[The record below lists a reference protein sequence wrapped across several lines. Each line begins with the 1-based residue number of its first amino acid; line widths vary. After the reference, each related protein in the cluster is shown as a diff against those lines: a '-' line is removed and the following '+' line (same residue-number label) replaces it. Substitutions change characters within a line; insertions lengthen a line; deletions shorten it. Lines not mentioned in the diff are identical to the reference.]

1 MGSFLST
8 LNGISSAFSPL
19 IGAGLSLFGSNRA
32 QHASYD
38 AIKMQNAFNERMYD
52 KYKNPVNASKLLL
65 QAGINPAFAY
75 GNIAGN
81 MGSTPEQ
88 SVPADTSATR
98 DAMPNAVNA
107 FAQMQQSN
115 LVRSQV
121 TRQEIDNNYAAAEKA
136 AQISKMV
143 QETTGLKYDN
153 YLKKS
158 SQDMQLNIL
167 KQTEQQ
173 MYTKTYADNLL
184 AQGSAWELASKSM
197 FARIGQ
203 PLEFQKMRLE
213 IAYTASQIAYQ
224 EKVNK
229 WYGKLSQAQYDSLYR
244 NAAAAIIGANA
255 SAKNADTN
263 AKVGASQ
270 AYNLYTDAFV
280 KGQQNFRDSKLF
292 DITQKS
298 LRLGVEKQRI
308 DNYLHQNGYDQGL
321 SPYGIGNMFRENNDY
336 PNRYQQYTNGNYG
349 KNKY

>member
-8 LNGISSAFSPL
+8 LSDVAGAVSP
-19 IGAGLSLFGSNRA
+19 IVGAGLSLFGSHKA
-32 QHASYD
+32 QKASYE
-38 AIKMQNAFNERMYD
+38 AIDRQNSFNEYMYN

-88 SVPADTSATR
+88 TAPADTSATR
-98 DAMPNAVNA
+98 DAIPNAVNA

-143 QETTGLKYDN
+143 EETTGLKYDN

-184 AQGSAWELASKSM
+184 AQGSAWDLATKQM
-197 FARIGQ
+197 YAKIGQ
-203 PLEFQKMRLE
+203 PLQFQKDRLE
-213 IAYTASQIAYQ
+213 IAYTAAQIAYQ
-224 EKVNK
+224 QKVNK
-229 WYGKLSQAQYDSLYR
+229 WYDKMSKAQMDSLYT
-244 NAAAAIIGANA
+244 NAAAAIVGARA
-255 SAKNADTN
+255 SAQNAATN

-270 AYNLYTDAFV
+270 SANLDKDTFV
-280 KGQQNFRDSKLF
+280 KGQQNYRDNNLF
-292 DITQKS
+292 KVTLQS
-298 LRLGVEKQRI
+298 LKLGVKQQRFET
-308 DNYLHQNGYDQGL
+308 NLKLSTPGKMLQGFGMFGKYTL
-321 SPYGIGNMFRENNDY
+321 GSWSPLKF
-336 PNRYQQYTNGNYG
+336 
-349 KNKY
+349 

>member
-8 LNGISSAFSPL
+8 LSDVAGAVSP
-19 IGAGLSLFGSNRA
+19 IVGAGLSLFGSHKA
-32 QHASYD
+32 QKASYE
-38 AIKMQNAFNERMYD
+38 AIDRQNSFNEYMYN

-88 SVPADTSATR
+88 TAPADTSATR
-98 DAMPNAVNA
+98 DAIPNAVNA

-143 QETTGLKYDN
+143 EETTGLKYDN

-184 AQGSAWELASKSM
+184 AQGSVWDLASKSM
-197 FARIGQ
+197 YARIGQ
-203 PLEFQKMRLE
+203 PQEFQKMRLE
-213 IAYTASQIAYQ
+213 IAYTAAQIAYQ
-224 EKVNK
+224 EKQNK
-229 WYGKLSQAQYDSLYR
+229 WYDRMSKAQYDSLYR
-244 NAAAAIIGANA
+244 NAAAAIIGARA
-255 SAKNADTN
+255 SAQNAATN

-270 AYNLYTDAFV
+270 AFSLDTDSFV
-280 KGQQNFRDSKLF
+280 KGQQNYRDSQLF
-292 DITQKS
+292 NITQKS
-298 LRLGVEKQRI
+298 LRLGVQEQQMKYTWWHNNKFSDYI
-308 DNYLHQNGYDQGL
+308 WHF
-321 SPYGIGNMFRENNDY
+321 GNTINHVN
-336 PNRYQQYTNGNYG
+336 PIKLNI
-349 KNKY
+349 K

>member
-8 LNGISSAFSPL
+8 LHDVAGAVSP
-19 IGAGLSLFGSNRA
+19 IVGAGLSLLGSHKA
-32 QHASYD
+32 QKASYG
-38 AIKMQNAFNERMYD
+38 AIDRQNSFNEYMYN

-88 SVPADTSATR
+88 TAPADTSATR
-98 DAMPNAVNA
+98 DAIPNAVNA

-136 AQISKMV
+136 AQIAKMV

-184 AQGSAWELASKSM
+184 AQGSAWDLATKAM
-197 FARIGQ
+197 YARIGQ
-203 PLEFQKMRLE
+203 PLQFQKDRLE
-213 IAYTASQIAYQ
+213 IAYTAAQIAYQ
-224 EKVNK
+224 QKVNK
-229 WYGKLSQAQYDSLYR
+229 WYDKMSKAQMDSLYT
-244 NAAAAIIGANA
+244 NAAAAIVGARA
-255 SAKNADTN
+255 SAQNAATN

-270 AYNLYTDAFV
+270 AANLDKDTFV
-280 KGQQNFRDSKLF
+280 KGQQNYRDNNLF
-292 DITQKS
+292 NVTLQS
-298 LRLGVEKQRI
+298 LKLGVKQQSFET
-308 DNYLHQNGYDQGL
+308 NLKLSTPGKMLQGFGMFGKYTFGSW
-321 SPYGIGNMFRENNDY
+321 SPF
-336 PNRYQQYTNGNYG
+336 
-349 KNKY
+349 KF

>member
-8 LNGISSAFSPL
+8 LSDVAGAVSP
-19 IGAGLSLFGSNRA
+19 IVGAGLSLLGSHKA
-32 QHASYD
+32 QKASYE
-38 AIKMQNAFNERMYD
+38 AIDRQNSFNEYMYN
-52 KYKNPVNASKLLL
+52 KYKNPVNASNLLL

-88 SVPADTSATR
+88 TAPADTSATR

-121 TRQEIDNNYAAAEKA
+121 TRQEIENNYAAAEKA

-143 QETTGLKYDN
+143 EETTGLKYDN

-203 PLEFQKMRLE
+203 PLEFQKLRMD
-213 IAYTASQIAYQ
+213 IASAAAQIAYQ
-224 EKVNK
+224 ERQNK
-229 WYGKLSQAQYDSLYR
+229 WIDRLNKAQYDSLYT
-244 NAAAAIIGANA
+244 NCAAAIIGARA

-270 AYNLYTDAFV
+270 AYNLDTDSFV
-280 KGQQNFRDSKLF
+280 KSQQNSRDSKLF
-292 DITQKS
+292 NITKQS
-298 LRLGVEKQRI
+298 LKLGVERQRI
-308 DNYLHQNGYDQGL
+308 DNYLRQNGYDQGF
-321 SPYGIGNMFRENNDY
+321 SPYGIGNMLRENNDY
-336 PNRYQQYTNGNYG
+336 PNRYQQYTFGNFG

>member
-8 LNGISSAFSPL
+8 LSGIAGAVSP
-19 IGAGLSLFGSNRA
+19 IVGAGLSLLGSHKA
-32 QHASYD
+32 QKASYE
-38 AIKMQNAFNERMYD
+38 AIDRQNSFNEYMYN
-52 KYKNPVNASKLLL
+52 KYKNPVNASKLLQ

-88 SVPADTSATR
+88 TAPADTSATR

-143 QETTGLKYDN
+143 EETTGLKYDN

-184 AQGSAWELASKSM
+184 AQGSAWELATKQM
-197 FARIGQ
+197 YARIGQ
-203 PLEFQKMRLE
+203 PQEFQKMRLE
-213 IAYTASQIAYQ
+213 IAYTAAQIAYQ
-224 EKVNK
+224 EKQNK
-229 WYGKLSQAQYDSLYR
+229 WFDRLSKAQYDSLYS
-244 NAAAAIIGANA
+244 NAAAAIIGARA
-255 SAKNADTN
+255 SAQNAATN

-270 AYNLYTDAFV
+270 AYNLDTDSFV
-280 KGQQNFRDSKLF
+280 KGQQNNRDSKLF
-292 DITQKS
+292 NITKQS
-298 LRLGVEKQRI
+298 LKLGVQENQMKFNWWHNSGWFNDFI
-308 DNYLHQNGYDQGL
+308 WH
-321 SPYGIGNMFRENNDY
+321 SGNTLQHFN
-336 PNRYQQYTNGNYG
+336 PI
-349 KNKY
+349 KFVFK

>member
-8 LNGISSAFSPL
+8 LSQVSGAVSP
-19 IGAGLSLFGSNRA
+19 IVGAGLSLLGSHKA
-32 QHASYD
+32 QQASYE
-38 AIKMQNAFNERMYD
+38 AIDRQNSFNEYMYN

-88 SVPADTSATR
+88 SAPADTSATR
-98 DAMPNAVNA
+98 DAIPNAVNA

-121 TRQEIDNNYAAAEKA
+121 TRQEIDNNYAAAEKS
-136 AQISKMV
+136 AQIAKMV

-173 MYTKTYADNLL
+173 MYTKTYSDNLL
-184 AQGSAWELASKSM
+184 AQGSAWDLATKQM
-197 FARIGQ
+197 YARIGQ
-203 PLEFQKMRLE
+203 PQEYQKMRLE
-213 IAYTASQIAYQ
+213 IAYTAAQIAYQ
-224 EKVNK
+224 QKVNK
-229 WYGKLSQAQYDSLYR
+229 WYDRMSKAQMDSLYT
-244 NAAAAIIGANA
+244 NAAAAIVGARA
-255 SAKNADTN
+255 SAQNAATN

-270 AYNLYTDAFV
+270 AANLDKDTFV
-280 KGQQNFRDSKLF
+280 KGQQNYRDNNLF
-292 DITQKS
+292 KVTLQS
-298 LRLGVEKQRI
+298 LKLGVKQQSFET
-308 DNYLHQNGYDQGL
+308 NLKLSTPGKMLQGFGMFGKYTL
-321 SPYGIGNMFRENNDY
+321 GSWSPLKF
-336 PNRYQQYTNGNYG
+336 
-349 KNKY
+349 

>member
-8 LNGISSAFSPL
+8 LSDVAGAVSP
-19 IGAGLSLFGSNRA
+19 IVGAGLSLFGSHKA
-32 QHASYD
+32 QKASYE
-38 AIKMQNAFNERMYD
+38 AIDRQNSFNEYMYN

-81 MGSTPEQ
+81 MGATPEQ
-88 SVPADTSATR
+88 TAPADTSATR
-98 DAMPNAVNA
+98 DAIPNAVNA

-136 AQISKMV
+136 AQIAKMV
-143 QETTGLKYDN
+143 EETTGLKYDN

-184 AQGSAWELASKSM
+184 AQGSAWDLASKSM
-197 FARIGQ
+197 FAKIGQ
-203 PLEFQKMRLE
+203 PLDFQKMRLE
-213 IAYTASQIAYQ
+213 IAYTAAQIAYQ
-224 EKVNK
+224 KKVNK
-229 WYGKLSQAQYDSLYR
+229 WYGKLSQAQYDSLYN
-244 NAAAAIIGANA
+244 NAAAAIIGARA

-270 AYNLYTDAFV
+270 AANLDKDTFV
-280 KGQQNFRDSKLF
+280 KGQQNYRDSNLF
-292 DITQKS
+292 DVTLQS
-298 LRLGVEKQRI
+298 LKIGVRQQTDNFNWWNQSIIHKALWQTGNVFNHFNPFKLGFK
-308 DNYLHQNGYDQGL
+308 
-321 SPYGIGNMFRENNDY
+321 
-336 PNRYQQYTNGNYG
+336 
-349 KNKY
+349 

>member
-8 LNGISSAFSPL
+8 LSNVAGAVSP
-19 IGAGLSLFGSNRA
+19 IVGAGLSLFGSHKA
-32 QHASYD
+32 QKASYE
-38 AIKMQNAFNERMYD
+38 AIDRQNSFNEYMYN

-88 SVPADTSATR
+88 TAPSDTSATR
-98 DAMPNAVNA
+98 DAIPNAVNA

-136 AQISKMV
+136 AQIAKMV

-184 AQGSAWELASKSM
+184 AQGSAWDLASKSM

-203 PLEFQKMRLE
+203 PLQFHKDRLE
-213 IAYTASQIAYQ
+213 IAYTAAQIAYQ
-224 EKVNK
+224 QKVNK
-229 WYGKLSQAQYDSLYR
+229 WYDKMSKAQMDSLYT
-244 NAAAAIIGANA
+244 NAAAAIVGARA
-255 SAKNADTN
+255 SAQNAATN

-270 AYNLYTDAFV
+270 AYNLDTESFV
-280 KGQQNFRDSKLF
+280 KGQQNYRDSRLF
-292 DITQKS
+292 DVTLKS
-298 LRLGVEKQRI
+298 LKLGVQQQSFDTHLRLSTPGKM
-308 DNYLHQNGYDQGL
+308 LQGL
-321 SPYGIGNMFRENNDY
+321 SFF
-336 PNRYQQYTNGNYG
+336 G
-349 KNKY
+349 KSTFGSFPINIPKF

>member
-8 LNGISSAFSPL
+8 LSGIADAVSP
-19 IGAGLSLFGSNRA
+19 IVGAGLSLFGSHKA
-32 QHASYD
+32 QKASYE
-38 AIKMQNAFNERMYD
+38 AIDRQNSFNEYMYN

-88 SVPADTSATR
+88 TAPADTSATR
-98 DAMPNAVNA
+98 DAIPNAVNA

-143 QETTGLKYDN
+143 EETTGLKYDN

-184 AQGSAWELASKSM
+184 AQGSAWDLASKSM

-203 PLEFQKMRLE
+203 PLDFQKMRLE
-213 IAYTASQIAYQ
+213 IAYTAAQIAYQ
-224 EKVNK
+224 KNVNK
-229 WYGKLSQAQYDSLYR
+229 WYGKLSRAQYDSLYN
-244 NAAAAIIGANA
+244 NAAAAIIGARA

-263 AKVGASQ
+263 AKVGSSQ
-270 AYNLYTDAFV
+270 AYNLDTDSFV
-280 KGQQNFRDSKLF
+280 KGQQNYRDSQLF
-292 DITQKS
+292 NVTRKS
-298 LRLGVEKQRI
+298 LRLGVQEQEMKYTWWHNNKFSDFI
-308 DNYLHQNGYDQGL
+308 WHF
-321 SPYGIGNMFRENNDY
+321 GNTINHVN
-336 PNRYQQYTNGNYG
+336 PIKLNI
-349 KNKY
+349 K

>member
-8 LNGISSAFSPL
+8 LDSVAGAVSP
-19 IGAGLSLFGSNRA
+19 IVGAGLSLLGSHKA
-32 QHASYD
+32 QKTSYE
-38 AIKMQNAFNERMYD
+38 AIDRQNSFNEYMYN

-88 SVPADTSATR
+88 TAPADTSATR
-98 DAMPNAVNA
+98 EAIPNAVNA

-143 QETTGLKYDN
+143 EETTGLKYDN

-184 AQGSAWELASKSM
+184 AQGSVWDLASKSM
-197 FARIGQ
+197 YARIGQ
-203 PLEFQKMRLE
+203 PQEFQKMRLE
-213 IAYTASQIAYQ
+213 IAYTAAQIAYQ
-224 EKVNK
+224 EKQNK
-229 WYGKLSQAQYDSLYR
+229 WYDRMSKAQYDSLYR
-244 NAAAAIIGANA
+244 NAAAAIIGARA
-255 SAKNADTN
+255 SAQNAATN

-270 AYNLYTDAFV
+270 AFSLDTDSFV
-280 KGQQNFRDSKLF
+280 KGQQNYRDSQLF
-292 DITQKS
+292 NITQKS
-298 LRLGVEKQRI
+298 LRLGVQEQQMKYTWWHNNKFSDYI
-308 DNYLHQNGYDQGL
+308 WHF
-321 SPYGIGNMFRENNDY
+321 GNTINHVN
-336 PNRYQQYTNGNYG
+336 PIKLNI
-349 KNKY
+349 K

>member
-1 MGSFLST
+1 MSSFLST
-8 LNGISSAFSPL
+8 LSDVGSALSPYL
-19 IGAGLSLFGSNRA
+19 SAGLSLYGSNRA
-32 QHASYD
+32 QHAAND
-38 AIKMQNAFNERMYD
+38 AIKQQNSFNEYMYN

-75 GNIAGN
+75 GNIAAN

-88 SVPADTSATR
+88 SAPADTSATR
-98 DAMPNAVNA
+98 EAIPNAVNA

-115 LVRSQV
+115 LVRSQ
-121 TRQEIDNNYAAAEKA
+121 TIRQEIDNNYAAAEKA

-184 AQGSAWELASKSM
+184 AQGSAWDLATKQM
-197 FARIGQ
+197 YARIGQ
-203 PLEFQKMRLE
+203 PQEFQKMRLE
-213 IAYTASQIAYQ
+213 IAYTAAQIAYQ
-224 EKVNK
+224 EKQNK
-229 WYGKLSQAQYDSLYR
+229 WFDRLSKAQYDSLYS
-244 NAAAAIIGANA
+244 NAAAAIIGARA

-270 AYNLYTDAFV
+270 AYNLDTDSFV
-280 KGQQNFRDSKLF
+280 KGQQNFRDSRLF
-292 DITQKS
+292 NVTLKS
-298 LRLGVEKQRI
+298 LKLGVQENQMKF
-308 DNYLHQNGYDQGL
+308 DYWHNSGKFNDFMWH
-321 SPYGIGNMFRENNDY
+321 SGNMLEHINPIKF
-336 PNRYQQYTNGNYG
+336 GF
-349 KNKY
+349 K

>member
-1 MGSFLST
+1 MGSFIST
-8 LNGISSAFSPL
+8 LSGIAGAVSPFV
-19 IGAGLSLFGSNRA
+19 GAGLSLFGSNRA
-32 QHASYD
+32 QHAAND
-38 AIKMQNAFNERMYD
+38 AIKQQNSFNEYMYN

-75 GNIAGN
+75 GNIASN

-88 SVPADTSATR
+88 SAPADTSSTR
-98 DAMPNAVNA
+98 DAIPNAVNA

-121 TRQEIDNNYAAAEKA
+121 TRQEIENNYAAAEKA

-143 QETTGLKYDN
+143 EETTGLKYDN

-184 AQGSAWELASKSM
+184 AQGSSWELASKSM
-197 FARIGQ
+197 FTRIGQ
-203 PLEFQKMRLE
+203 PLDFQKLRLE
-213 IAYTASQIAYQ
+213 IAYTAAQIAYQ
-224 EKVNK
+224 KKVNK
-229 WYGKLSQAQYDSLYR
+229 WYGKLSQAQYDSLYN
-244 NAAAAIIGANA
+244 NAAAAIIGARA

-270 AYNLYTDAFV
+270 SYNLDTDSFV
-280 KGQQNFRDSKLF
+280 KGQQNFRDSRLF
-292 DITQKS
+292 NVTLKS
-298 LRLGVEKQRI
+298 LKLGVQENQMKF
-308 DNYLHQNGYDQGL
+308 DYWHNSGKFNDFMWH
-321 SPYGIGNMFRENNDY
+321 SGNALEHLNPIKF
-336 PNRYQQYTNGNYG
+336 GF
-349 KNKY
+349 K

>member
-1 MGSFLST
+1 MSSFLST
-8 LNGISSAFSPL
+8 LSDVGSALSPY
-19 IGAGLSLFGSNRA
+19 IGGALSLFGSNRA
-32 QHASYD
+32 QHAAND
-38 AIKMQNAFNERMYD
+38 AIKQQNSFNEYMYN

-88 SVPADTSATR
+88 TAPADTSATR
-98 DAMPNAVNA
+98 ESMPNAVNA

-115 LVRSQV
+115 LVRSQT

-184 AQGSAWELASKSM
+184 AQGSAWDLATKQM
-197 FARIGQ
+197 YAKIGQ
-203 PLEFQKMRLE
+203 PLQFQKDRLE
-213 IAYTASQIAYQ
+213 IAYTAAQIAYQ
-224 EKVNK
+224 QKVNK
-229 WYGKLSQAQYDSLYR
+229 WYDKMSKAQMDSLYT
-244 NAAAAIIGANA
+244 NAAAAIIGARA
-255 SAKNADTN
+255 SAQNAATN
-263 AKVGASQ
+263 ATVGASQ
-270 AYNLYTDAFV
+270 AANLDKDTFV
-280 KGQQNFRDSKLF
+280 KGQQNFRDNNLF
-292 DITQKS
+292 KVTLQS
-298 LRLGVEKQRI
+298 LKLGVQQQSFETHLK
-308 DNYLHQNGYDQGL
+308 LSTPGKMLQGFGMFGKYTL
-321 SPYGIGNMFRENNDY
+321 GSWSPLKF
-336 PNRYQQYTNGNYG
+336 
-349 KNKY
+349 

>member
-8 LNGISSAFSPL
+8 LKDVGSSLSPY

-32 QHASYD
+32 QHAASD
-38 AIKMQNAFNERMYD
+38 SIKQQNSFNEYMYN

-88 SVPADTSATR
+88 TSPVDTSATR
-98 DAMPNAVNA
+98 DAIPNAVNA

-121 TRQEIDNNYAAAEKA
+121 TRQEIDNNYAAVEKA
-136 AQISKMV
+136 AQIAKMV
-143 QETTGLKYDN
+143 EETTGLKYDN

-173 MYTKTYADNLL
+173 MYTKTYSDNLL
-184 AQGSAWELASKSM
+184 AQGSAWDLVTKQM
-197 FARIGQ
+197 YARIGQ
-203 PLEFQKMRLE
+203 PQEFQKMRLE
-213 IAYTASQIAYQ
+213 IAYTAAQIAYQ
-224 EKVNK
+224 QKVNK
-229 WYGKLSQAQYDSLYR
+229 WYDKMSKAQMDSLYT
-244 NAAAAIIGANA
+244 NAAAAIVGARA
-255 SAKNADTN
+255 SAQNAATN

-270 AYNLYTDAFV
+270 AYNLDTDSFV
-280 KGQQNFRDSKLF
+280 KGQQNSRDTRLF
-292 DITQKS
+292 NVTLKS
-298 LRLGVEKQRI
+298 LKLGVQQQSFETHLHLSTPGKMLQGFGWFGKQTI
-308 DNYLHQNGYDQGL
+308 GSW
-321 SPYGIGNMFRENNDY
+321 SPF
-336 PNRYQQYTNGNYG
+336 
-349 KNKY
+349 KF

>member
-8 LNGISSAFSPL
+8 LSGIASAVSPI
-19 IGAGLSLFGSNRA
+19 IGAGASLLGSHKA
-32 QHASYD
+32 QKASYE
-38 AIKMQNAFNERMYD
+38 AIDRQNSFNEYMYN

-65 QAGINPAFAY
+65 QAGLNPAFAY

-88 SVPADTSATR
+88 NAPADTSATR
-98 DAMPNAVNA
+98 DAIPNAVNA

-136 AQISKMV
+136 AQIAKMV

-184 AQGSAWELASKSM
+184 AQGSEWDLATKQM
-197 FARIGQ
+197 YARIGQ
-203 PLEFQKMRLE
+203 PLQFQKDRLE
-213 IAYTASQIAYQ
+213 IAYTAAQIAYQ
-224 EKVNK
+224 RKVNK
-229 WYGKLSQAQYDSLYR
+229 WYGKMCKAQMDSLYT
-244 NAAAAIIGANA
+244 NAAAAIVGARA
-255 SAKNADTN
+255 SAQNAATN

-270 AYNLYTDAFV
+270 AYNLDTESFV
-280 KGQQNFRDSKLF
+280 KGQQNLRDSRLF
-292 DITQKS
+292 NVTLKS
-298 LRLGVEKQRI
+298 LKLGVQQQSFDTHLKLSI
-308 DNYLHQNGYDQGL
+308 PGKMLQGL
-321 SPYGIGNMFRENNDY
+321 SFFGKSTYGSFPINIPKF
-336 PNRYQQYTNGNYG
+336 
-349 KNKY
+349 

>member
-8 LNGISSAFSPL
+8 LSNVAGALSP
-19 IGAGLSLFGSNRA
+19 IVGAGLSLFGSHKA
-32 QHASYD
+32 QKASYE
-38 AIKMQNAFNERMYD
+38 AIDRQNSFNEYMYN

-81 MGSTPEQ
+81 MGATPEQ
-88 SVPADTSATR
+88 TAPADTSATR
-98 DAMPNAVNA
+98 DAIPNAVNA

-136 AQISKMV
+136 AQIAKMV

-184 AQGSAWELASKSM
+184 AQGSAWDLASKQM
-197 FARIGQ
+197 YAKIGQ
-203 PLEFQKMRLE
+203 PLEFQKLRLD
-213 IAYTASQIAYQ
+213 IAYTSAQIAYQ

-229 WYGKLSQAQYDSLYR
+229 WYGKLSRAQYDSLYS
-244 NAAAAIIGANA
+244 NAAAAIIGARA

-270 AYNLYTDAFV
+270 SYNLDTDAFV
-280 KGQQNFRDSKLF
+280 KGQRNFRDSKLF

-298 LRLGVEKQRI
+298 LRLGVEHQRI
-308 DNYLHQNGYDQGL
+308 QNYLDQNGYNQGF

-336 PNRYQQYTNGNYG
+336 PNRYQQYTYGNYG

>member
-8 LNGISSAFSPL
+8 LSNVAGAVSP
-19 IGAGLSLFGSNRA
+19 IVGAGLSLFGSHKA
-32 QHASYD
+32 QKTSYE
-38 AIKMQNAFNERMYD
+38 AIDRQNSFNEYMYN

-65 QAGINPAFAY
+65 QAGINPAFAF
-75 GNIAGN
+75 GNIASN

-88 SVPADTSATR
+88 TAPADTSATR
-98 DAMPNAVNA
+98 DAIPNAVNA

-136 AQISKMV
+136 AQIAKMV

-184 AQGSAWELASKSM
+184 AQGSAWDLASKAM
-197 FARIGQ
+197 YARIGQ
-203 PLEFQKMRLE
+203 PLQFQKDRLE
-213 IAYTASQIAYQ
+213 IAYTAAQIAYQ

-244 NAAAAIIGANA
+244 NAAAAIIGARA
-255 SAKNADTN
+255 SAQNAATN
-263 AKVGASQ
+263 ATVGASQ
-270 AYNLYTDAFV
+270 AANLDKDTFV
-280 KGQQNFRDSKLF
+280 KGQQNYRDNNLF
-292 DITQKS
+292 KVTLQS
-298 LRLGVEKQRI
+298 LKLGVKQQRFET
-308 DNYLHQNGYDQGL
+308 NLKLSKPGKMLQGFGMFGKYTL
-321 SPYGIGNMFRENNDY
+321 GSWSPLKF
-336 PNRYQQYTNGNYG
+336 
-349 KNKY
+349 

>member
-8 LNGISSAFSPL
+8 LSGVAGAVSP
-19 IGAGLSLFGSNRA
+19 IVGAGLSLLGSHKA
-32 QHASYD
+32 QKTSYEAVD
-38 AIKMQNAFNERMYD
+38 RQNSFNEYMYN

-88 SVPADTSATR
+88 TSPADTSATR
-98 DAMPNAVNA
+98 DAIPNAVNA

-143 QETTGLKYDN
+143 EETTGFKYDN

-184 AQGSAWELASKSM
+184 AQGSTWDLASKAM
-197 FARIGQ
+197 YARIGQ
-203 PLEFQKMRLE
+203 PQEFQKMRLE
-213 IAYTASQIAYQ
+213 IAYTAAQIAYQ
-224 EKVNK
+224 EKQNK
-229 WYGKLSQAQYDSLYR
+229 WYDRMSKAQYDSLYR
-244 NAAAAIIGANA
+244 NAAAAIIGARA
-255 SAKNADTN
+255 SAQNAATN

-270 AYNLYTDAFV
+270 AFSLDTDSFV
-280 KGQQNFRDSKLF
+280 KGQQNYRDSQLF
-292 DITQKS
+292 NITQKS
-298 LRLGVEKQRI
+298 LRLGVQEQQMKYTWWHNNKFSDYI
-308 DNYLHQNGYDQGL
+308 WHF
-321 SPYGIGNMFRENNDY
+321 GNTINHVN
-336 PNRYQQYTNGNYG
+336 PIKLNI
-349 KNKY
+349 K

>member
-1 MGSFLST
+1 MSKV
-8 LNGISSAFSPL
+8 LNAITSVATAVSPL
-19 IGAGLSLFGSNRA
+19 LGAGLSLFRSNKA
-32 QHASYD
+32 QHASYE
-38 AIKMQNAFNERMYD
+38 AIDRQNSFNEYMYN

-88 SVPADTSATR
+88 TAPADTSATR
-98 DAMPNAVNA
+98 DAIPNAVNA

-136 AQISKMV
+136 AQIAKMV

-184 AQGSAWELASKSM
+184 AQGSAWDLATKQM
-197 FARIGQ
+197 YARIGQ
-203 PLEFQKMRLE
+203 PLQFQKDRLE
-213 IAYTASQIAYQ
+213 IAYTAAQIAYQ
-224 EKVNK
+224 QKVNK
-229 WYGKLSQAQYDSLYR
+229 WYDKMSKAQMDSLYT
-244 NAAAAIIGANA
+244 NAAAAIVGARA
-255 SAKNADTN
+255 SAQNAATN

-270 AYNLYTDAFV
+270 AANLDKDTFV
-280 KGQQNFRDSKLF
+280 KGQQNYRDNNLF
-292 DITQKS
+292 KVTLQS
-298 LRLGVEKQRI
+298 LKLGVKQQSFET
-308 DNYLHQNGYDQGL
+308 NLKLSTPGKMLQGFGMFGKYTL
-321 SPYGIGNMFRENNDY
+321 GSWSPLKF
-336 PNRYQQYTNGNYG
+336 
-349 KNKY
+349 

>member
-8 LNGISSAFSPL
+8 LERASSAVSPL
-19 IGAGLSLFGSNRA
+19 IGAGLSLFGSHKA
-32 QHASYD
+32 QKASYE
-38 AIKMQNAFNERMYD
+38 AIDRQNSFNEYMYN

-88 SVPADTSATR
+88 TAPADTSATR
-98 DAMPNAVNA
+98 DAIPNAVNA

-143 QETTGLKYDN
+143 EETTGLKYDN

-184 AQGSAWELASKSM
+184 AQGSAWDLATKQM
-197 FARIGQ
+197 YAKIGQ
-203 PLEFQKMRLE
+203 PLQFQKDRLE
-213 IAYTASQIAYQ
+213 IAYTAAQIAYQ
-224 EKVNK
+224 QKVNK
-229 WYGKLSQAQYDSLYR
+229 WYDKMSKAQMDSLYT
-244 NAAAAIIGANA
+244 NAAAAIVGARA
-255 SAKNADTN
+255 SAQNAATN

-270 AYNLYTDAFV
+270 AANLDKDTFV
-280 KGQQNFRDSKLF
+280 KGQQNYRDNNLF
-292 DITQKS
+292 KVTLQS
-298 LRLGVEKQRI
+298 LKLGVKQQSFETK
-308 DNYLHQNGYDQGL
+308 LKLSTPGKMLQGFGMFGKYTL
-321 SPYGIGNMFRENNDY
+321 GSWSPLKF
-336 PNRYQQYTNGNYG
+336 
-349 KNKY
+349 

>member
-8 LNGISSAFSPL
+8 LSGIAGAVSP
-19 IGAGLSLFGSNRA
+19 IVGAGLSLFGSHKA
-32 QHASYD
+32 QKASYE
-38 AIKMQNAFNERMYD
+38 AIDRQNSFNEYMYN

-88 SVPADTSATR
+88 TAPADTSATR
-98 DAMPNAVNA
+98 DAIPNAVNA

-143 QETTGLKYDN
+143 EETTGLKYDN

-184 AQGSAWELASKSM
+184 AQGSAWDLSTKAM
-197 FARIGQ
+197 YARIGQ
-203 PLEFQKMRLE
+203 PLQFQKDRLE
-213 IAYTASQIAYQ
+213 IAYTAAQIAYQ
-224 EKVNK
+224 QKVNK
-229 WYGKLSQAQYDSLYR
+229 WYDRLSKAQMDSLYR
-244 NAAAAIIGANA
+244 NAAAAIVGARA
-255 SAKNADTN
+255 SAQNAATN

-270 AYNLYTDAFV
+270 AANLDKDTFV
-280 KGQQNFRDSKLF
+280 KGQQNYRDNNLYKVTL
-292 DITQKS
+292 QS
-298 LRLGVEKQRI
+298 LKLGVKQQSFET
-308 DNYLHQNGYDQGL
+308 NLKLSTSGKMLQGFGMFGKYTL
-321 SPYGIGNMFRENNDY
+321 GSWSPLKF
-336 PNRYQQYTNGNYG
+336 
-349 KNKY
+349 

>member
-8 LNGISSAFSPL
+8 LTDVAGAVSP
-19 IGAGLSLFGSNRA
+19 IVGAGLSLLGSHKA
-32 QHASYD
+32 QKTSYE
-38 AIKMQNAFNERMYD
+38 AIDRQNSFNEYMYN

-88 SVPADTSATR
+88 TAPADTSATR
-98 DAMPNAVNA
+98 EAIPNAVNA

-143 QETTGLKYDN
+143 EETTGLKYDN

-184 AQGSAWELASKSM
+184 AQGSAWDLATKQM
-197 FARIGQ
+197 YAKIGQ
-203 PLEFQKMRLE
+203 PLQFQKDRLE
-213 IAYTASQIAYQ
+213 IAYTAAQIAYQ
-224 EKVNK
+224 QKVNK
-229 WYGKLSQAQYDSLYR
+229 WYDKMSKAQMDSLYM
-244 NAAAAIIGANA
+244 NAAAAIVGARA
-255 SAKNADTN
+255 SAQNAATN

-270 AYNLYTDAFV
+270 AANLDKDTFV
-280 KGQQNFRDSKLF
+280 KGQQNYRDNNLF
-292 DITQKS
+292 KVTLQS
-298 LRLGVEKQRI
+298 LKLGVKQQSFET
-308 DNYLHQNGYDQGL
+308 NLKLSTPGKMLQGFGMFGKYTFGSW
-321 SPYGIGNMFRENNDY
+321 SPLKF
-336 PNRYQQYTNGNYG
+336 
-349 KNKY
+349 

>member
-1 MGSFLST
+1 MSSFLST
-8 LNGISSAFSPL
+8 LSDVGSALSPY
-19 IGAGLSLFGSNRA
+19 IGGALSLFGSNRA
-32 QHASYD
+32 QHAAND
-38 AIKMQNAFNERMYD
+38 AIKQQNSFNEYMYN

-88 SVPADTSATR
+88 TAPADTSATR
-98 DAMPNAVNA
+98 ESMPNAVNA

-115 LVRSQV
+115 LVRSQT

-173 MYTKTYADNLL
+173 MYTKTYSDNLL
-184 AQGSAWELASKSM
+184 AQGSAWDLATKQM
-197 FARIGQ
+197 YARIGQ
-203 PLEFQKMRLE
+203 PQEFQKMRLE
-213 IAYTASQIAYQ
+213 IAYTAAQIAYQ
-224 EKVNK
+224 QKVNK
-229 WYGKLSQAQYDSLYR
+229 WYDKMSKAQMDSLYT
-244 NAAAAIIGANA
+244 NAAAAIVGARA
-255 SAKNADTN
+255 SAQNAATN

-270 AYNLYTDAFV
+270 AYNLDTDSFV
-280 KGQQNFRDSKLF
+280 KGQQNNRDSKLF
-292 DITQKS
+292 NITKQS
-298 LRLGVEKQRI
+298 LKLGVQENQMKFNWWHNSGWFNDFI
-308 DNYLHQNGYDQGL
+308 WHT
-321 SPYGIGNMFRENNDY
+321 GNTLQHFN
-336 PNRYQQYTNGNYG
+336 PIKFGF
-349 KNKY
+349 K

>member
-8 LNGISSAFSPL
+8 LSGISSAVSP
-19 IGAGLSLFGSNRA
+19 IVGAGLSLFGSHKA
-32 QHASYD
+32 QQASYE
-38 AIKMQNAFNERMYD
+38 AIDRQNSFNEYMYN

-88 SVPADTSATR
+88 TAPADTSATR
-98 DAMPNAVNA
+98 DAIPNAVNA
-107 FAQMQQSN
+107 YAQMQQSN

-121 TRQEIDNNYAAAEKA
+121 TRQEIDNNFAAAEKA
-136 AQISKMV
+136 AQIAKMV

-184 AQGSAWELASKSM
+184 AQGSAWDLASKSM

-203 PLEFQKMRLE
+203 PLDFQKMRLE
-213 IAYTASQIAYQ
+213 IAYTAAQIAYQ
-224 EKVNK
+224 KNVNK
-229 WYGKLSQAQYDSLYR
+229 WYGKLSQAQYDSLYN
-244 NAAAAIIGANA
+244 NAAAAIIGARA

-263 AKVGASQ
+263 AKVGNSQ
-270 AYNLYTDAFV
+270 AYNLDTDSYV
-280 KGQQNFRDSKLF
+280 KGQQNFRDSRLF
-292 DITQKS
+292 NVTLKS
-298 LRLGVEKQRI
+298 LKLGVQQQSFETKLKLSTPGKI
-308 DNYLHQNGYDQGL
+308 LQGFGMFGKYTL
-321 SPYGIGNMFRENNDY
+321 GSWSPLKF
-336 PNRYQQYTNGNYG
+336 
-349 KNKY
+349 

>member
-8 LNGISSAFSPL
+8 LSGIAGAVSP
-19 IGAGLSLFGSNRA
+19 IVGAGLSLFGSHKA
-32 QHASYD
+32 QKASYE
-38 AIKMQNAFNERMYD
+38 AIDRQNSFNEYMYN

-65 QAGINPAFAY
+65 QAGINPAFSY
-75 GNIAGN
+75 GNIASN

-88 SVPADTSATR
+88 TAPADTSATR
-98 DAMPNAVNA
+98 DAIPNAVNA

-136 AQISKMV
+136 AQIAKMV

-184 AQGSAWELASKSM
+184 AQGSAWDLASKSM

-203 PLEFQKMRLE
+203 PLEFQNMRLE
-213 IAYTASQIAYQ
+213 IAYAAAQLAYQ
-224 EKVNK
+224 EKQNK
-229 WYGKLSQAQYDSLYR
+229 WIDRLNKAKYDSLYT
-244 NAAAAIIGANA
+244 NAAAAIVGARA
-255 SAKNADTN
+255 SAQNAATN

-270 AYNLYTDAFV
+270 SANLDKDTFV
-280 KGQQNFRDSKLF
+280 KGQQNYRDNNLF
-292 DITQKS
+292 KVTLQS
-298 LRLGVEKQRI
+298 LKLGVKQQRFET
-308 DNYLHQNGYDQGL
+308 NLMLSTPGKMLQGFGL
-321 SPYGIGNMFRENNDY
+321 FGKYTFGSWSPF
-336 PNRYQQYTNGNYG
+336 
-349 KNKY
+349 KF

>member
-8 LNGISSAFSPL
+8 LTNVAGAVSP
-19 IGAGLSLFGSNRA
+19 IVGAGLSLLGSHKA
-32 QHASYD
+32 QQASYE
-38 AIKMQNAFNERMYD
+38 AIDRQNSFNEYMYN

-88 SVPADTSATR
+88 SSPADTSATR
-98 DAMPNAVNA
+98 DAIPNAVNA

-136 AQISKMV
+136 AQIAKMV

-184 AQGSAWELASKSM
+184 AQGSAWDLATKSM
-197 FARIGQ
+197 YARIGQ
-203 PLEFQKMRLE
+203 PQQFQKDRLE
-213 IAYTASQIAYQ
+213 IAYTAAQIAYQ
-224 EKVNK
+224 QKVNK
-229 WYGKLSQAQYDSLYR
+229 WYDKMSKAQMDSLYT
-244 NAAAAIIGANA
+244 NAAAAILGARA
-255 SAKNADTN
+255 SAQNAATN
-263 AKVGASQ
+263 AKVGAST
-270 AYNLYTDAFV
+270 AANLDKDTFV
-280 KGQQNFRDSKLF
+280 KGQQNYRDNNLF
-292 DITQKS
+292 KVTLQS
-298 LRLGVEKQRI
+298 LKLGVKQQSFQT
-308 DNYLHQNGYDQGL
+308 NLMLSTPGKMLQGFGMFGKYTL
-321 SPYGIGNMFRENNDY
+321 GSWSPLKF
-336 PNRYQQYTNGNYG
+336 
-349 KNKY
+349 

>member
-8 LNGISSAFSPL
+8 LSNVAGAVSP
-19 IGAGLSLFGSNRA
+19 IVGAGLSLLGSHKA
-32 QHASYD
+32 QTTSYE
-38 AIKMQNAFNERMYD
+38 AIDRQNSFNEYMYD

-75 GNIAGN
+75 GNIAAN

-88 SVPADTSATR
+88 TAPADTSATR
-98 DAMPNAVNA
+98 EAIPNAVNA

-115 LVRSQV
+115 LVRSQT

-184 AQGSAWELASKSM
+184 AQGSAWELATKQM
-197 FARIGQ
+197 YARIGQ
-203 PLEFQKMRLE
+203 PQEFQKMRLE
-213 IAYTASQIAYQ
+213 IAYTAAQIAYQ
-224 EKVNK
+224 EKQNK
-229 WYGKLSQAQYDSLYR
+229 WFDRLSKAQYDSLYS
-244 NAAAAIIGANA
+244 NAAAAIIGARA
-255 SAKNADTN
+255 SAQNAATN

-270 AYNLYTDAFV
+270 AFNLDTDSSV
-280 KGQQNFRDSKLF
+280 KVQQNSRDSQLF
-292 DITQKS
+292 NVTLKS
-298 LRLGVEKQRI
+298 LKLGVQQQSFETHLK
-308 DNYLHQNGYDQGL
+308 LSTPGKMLQGFGMFGKYTL
-321 SPYGIGNMFRENNDY
+321 GSWSPLKF
-336 PNRYQQYTNGNYG
+336 
-349 KNKY
+349 

>member
-8 LNGISSAFSPL
+8 LSGIAGAVSP
-19 IGAGLSLFGSNRA
+19 IVGAGLSLFGSHKA
-32 QHASYD
+32 QKASYE
-38 AIKMQNAFNERMYD
+38 AIDRQNSFNEYMYN

-88 SVPADTSATR
+88 TAPADTSATR
-98 DAMPNAVNA
+98 DAIPNAVNA

-136 AQISKMV
+136 AQISKLV
-143 QETTGLKYDN
+143 QETVGLKYDN

-184 AQGSAWELASKSM
+184 TEGSAWELASKSM
-197 FARIGQ
+197 FARIGL
-203 PLEFQKMRLE
+203 PLQFNKLRLD
-213 IAYTASQIAYQ
+213 IANASAQLAYQ

-244 NAAAAIIGANA
+244 NAAAAIIGASA

-263 AKVGASQ
+263 ARVGASQ
-270 AYNLYTDAFV
+270 AYNLDTDSFV
-280 KGQQNFRDSKLF
+280 KGQQNFRDSRLF
-292 DITQKS
+292 NVTLKS
-298 LRLGVEKQRI
+298 LRLGVQQQSFETHLK
-308 DNYLHQNGYDQGL
+308 LSTPCKMLQGFCMFGKYTL
-321 SPYGIGNMFRENNDY
+321 GSWSPLKF
-336 PNRYQQYTNGNYG
+336 
-349 KNKY
+349 

>member
-8 LNGISSAFSPL
+8 LSGIARDVSP
-19 IGAGLSLFGSNRA
+19 IVGAGLSLLGSKKA
-32 QHASYD
+32 QQTSYE
-38 AIKMQNAFNERMYD
+38 AIDRQNSFNEYMYN

-88 SVPADTSATR
+88 TSPADTSATR
-98 DAMPNAVNA
+98 EAIPNAVNA

-136 AQISKMV
+136 AQIAKMV

-184 AQGSAWELASKSM
+184 AQGSAWDLASKSM

-213 IAYTASQIAYQ
+213 IAYTSAQIAYQ
-224 EKVNK
+224 EKINK

-244 NAAAAIIGANA
+244 NAAAAIIGARAN
-255 SAKNADTN
+255 AKNADTN
-263 AKVGASQ
+263 ATVGKSQ
-270 AYNLYTDAFV
+270 AYNLDTDAYV
-280 KGQQNFRDSKLF
+280 KGQQNFRDSRLF
-292 DITQKS
+292 NVTLKS
-298 LRLGVEKQRI
+298 LRLGVQENQMKF
-308 DNYLHQNGYDQGL
+308 DYWHNSGKFNDFLWNT
-321 SPYGIGNMFRENNDY
+321 GNLLKHFDSIKF
-336 PNRYQQYTNGNYG
+336 GF
-349 KNKY
+349 K

>member
-8 LNGISSAFSPL
+8 LKDVGSSLSPYIS
-19 IGAGLSLFGSNRA
+19 AGLSLFGSNRA
-32 QHASYD
+32 QHAASD
-38 AIKMQNAFNERMYD
+38 VIKQQNSFNEYMYN

-88 SVPADTSATR
+88 TAPVDTSATR
-98 DAMPNAVNA
+98 DAIPNAVNA

-136 AQISKMV
+136 AQIAKMV

-173 MYTKTYADNLL
+173 MYTKTYSDNLL
-184 AQGSAWELASKSM
+184 AQGSAWDLATKQM
-197 FARIGQ
+197 YARIGQ
-203 PLEFQKMRLE
+203 PQEFQKMRLE
-213 IAYTASQIAYQ
+213 IAYTAAQISYQ
-224 EKVNK
+224 QKVNK
-229 WYGKLSQAQYDSLYR
+229 WYDKMSKAQMDSLYT
-244 NAAAAIIGANA
+244 NAAAAIVGARA
-255 SAKNADTN
+255 SAQNAATN

-270 AYNLYTDAFV
+270 AFNLDTDSFV
-280 KGQQNFRDSKLF
+280 KGQQNSRDSRLF
-292 DITQKS
+292 NVTLKS
-298 LRLGVEKQRI
+298 LKLGVQQQSFETHLK
-308 DNYLHQNGYDQGL
+308 LSTPGKMLQGFGMFGKYTL
-321 SPYGIGNMFRENNDY
+321 GSWSPLKF
-336 PNRYQQYTNGNYG
+336 
-349 KNKY
+349 

>member
-1 MGSFLST
+1 MSSFLST
-8 LNGISSAFSPL
+8 LTDVGSSLSPF
-19 IGAGLSLFGSNRA
+19 IGAGLSLYGSNRA
-32 QHASYD
+32 QHAAND
-38 AIKMQNAFNERMYD
+38 AIKQQNSFNEYMYN

-88 SVPADTSATR
+88 TAPADTSSTR
-98 DAMPNAVNA
+98 DAIPNAVNA

-115 LVRSQV
+115 LVRSQT

-153 YLKKS
+153 SLKKS

-184 AQGSAWELASKSM
+184 AQGSAWDLATKQM
-197 FARIGQ
+197 YARIGQ
-203 PLEFQKMRLE
+203 PQEFQKMRLE
-213 IAYTASQIAYQ
+213 IAYTAAQIAYQ
-224 EKVNK
+224 QKQNK
-229 WYGKLSQAQYDSLYR
+229 WFDRLSKAQYDSLYS
-244 NAAAAIIGANA
+244 NAAAAIIGARA
-255 SAKNADTN
+255 SAQNAATN

-270 AYNLYTDAFV
+270 AYNLDTDSFV
-280 KGQQNFRDSKLF
+280 KGQQNNRDSKLF
-292 DITQKS
+292 NITKQS
-298 LRLGVEKQRI
+298 LKLGVQENQMKFNWWHNSGWFNDFI
-308 DNYLHQNGYDQGL
+308 WH
-321 SPYGIGNMFRENNDY
+321 SGNTLQHFN
-336 PNRYQQYTNGNYG
+336 PIKFGF
-349 KNKY
+349 K

>member
-8 LNGISSAFSPL
+8 LSNVAGAVSP
-19 IGAGLSLFGSNRA
+19 IVGAGLSLLGSHKA
-32 QHASYD
+32 QKTSYE
-38 AIKMQNAFNERMYD
+38 AIDRQNSFNEYMYN

-75 GNIAGN
+75 GNIAAN

-88 SVPADTSATR
+88 TAPADTSATR

-143 QETTGLKYDN
+143 EETTGLKYDN

-184 AQGSAWELASKSM
+184 AQGSAWDLATKQM
-197 FARIGQ
+197 YAKIGQ
-203 PLEFQKMRLE
+203 PLQFQKDRLE
-213 IAYTASQIAYQ
+213 IAYTAAQIAYQ
-224 EKVNK
+224 QKVNK
-229 WYGKLSQAQYDSLYR
+229 WYDKMSKAQIDSLYT
-244 NAAAAIIGANA
+244 NAAAAIVGARASSLNA
-255 SAKNADTN
+255 ATN

-270 AYNLYTDAFV
+270 AANLDKDTFV
-280 KGQQNFRDSKLF
+280 KGQQNYRDNNLF
-292 DITQKS
+292 KVTLQS
-298 LRLGVEKQRI
+298 LKLGVKQQSFETH
-308 DNYLHQNGYDQGL
+308 LKLSTPGKMLQGFGMFGKYTL
-321 SPYGIGNMFRENNDY
+321 GSWSPLKF
-336 PNRYQQYTNGNYG
+336 
-349 KNKY
+349 